1 MQSWRLKVNE
11 KELMIKKLQDEDSD
25 LLTVELYLTEQT
37 LAILQKRKAIRE
49 AIEKLEGVGRAK

>member
-1 MQSWRLKVNE
+1 MNE

-37 LAILQKRKAIRE
+37 LAILQKRKSIRE
-49 AIEKLEGVGRAK
+49 AIEKLEETGRAK